1 MIQIRQN
8 DHHKTS
14 RPKDMCIAGFLHTLV
29 SSSPFISHT
38 SLYHIMCS
46 PFFFSRY
53 HHATSTT
60 IFAWRKLLFIVDR
73 RFLELLCP
81 CRVLSSLVSLHTLH
95 YSFMYL
101 HCLCCLYFGGVNKTQ
116 KPRFVVLVFFPAF
129 FLCSSLS
136 LLSISL
142 PHTLFLQS
150 LFFFFKKTKTSST
163 WA

>member
-29 SSSPFISHT
+29 SSSPFISHA

-46 PFFFSRY
+46 PFFSP
-53 HHATSTT
+53 ATTT
-60 IFAWRKLLFIVDR
+60 PPPPLYLHGENYYLLLIVVSWS
-73 RFLELLCP
+73 C
-81 CRVLSSLVSLHTLH
+81 CVRVLSSLVSLHTLH

-136 LLSISL
+136 LSISL
-142 PHTLFLQS
+142 PHTLFLQP
-150 LFFFFKKTKTSST
+150 LLFFFKKTKTSST
-163 WA
+163 